1 MKTTHRWMTAGLVL
15 AAGVALGLSFP
26 DLTARVAYAV
36 QSVKADA
43 AAGRLSA
50 ASDLSDAFAN
60 VAEVIRPSVVQIS
73 SVKKITPRRRF
84 GGINPFEDSPLREF
98 FGDRFF
104 ERILPMPREY
114 VQRGLGTG
122 VIVSDDGYVLTN
134 NHVVGDADEVSV
146 KLSDN
151 RVFKARVV
159 GTDSKTDLAVLKID
173 AENLHPA
180 RLGDSDK
187 LRVGDW
193 VVAAGSPFGLT
204 ATITAGIV
212 SAKGRANVGIVDYE
226 DFIQT
231 DAAINPGNSG
241 GPLVNLRGEVIGIN
255 TAIFTKSGGYMGIGF
270 AIPIN
275 MAKSVMDSL
284 IKEGR
289 VVRGFLGVQIQ
300 NLDEGLARSFGY
312 DGTEGALVA
321 DVVRGGPADKADLKP
336 GDIIVRFNGKKVK
349 NTNDLR
355 ERVAA
360 TRPGTKTTLEIV
372 REGKRMEL
380 RVEIG
385 ELESKVAAAG
395 NETAPVD
402 LGLTVRN
409 ITPEIARQL
418 GASEYTR
425 GVVVTNVEPLSPA
438 EEAGLRVRDIIVSV
452 QGQPVHN
459 VSEFR
464 HEMAKYDLKAGVRLG
479 VVTDAVRHY
488 VFIRSEK

>member
-1 MKTTHRWMTAGLVL
+1 MMKTTHKWMTAGLVL
-15 AAGVALGLSFP
+15 AAGVVLGLSFP
-26 DLTARVAYAV
+26 NLTARVAYAV
-36 QSVKADA
+36 QSAKADA
-43 AAGRLSA
+43 AASRLSA
-50 ASDLSDAFAN
+50 ATDLSDAFAN

-73 SVKKITPRRRF
+73 SVKKITPKRRL
-84 GGINPFEDSPLREF
+84 GIGPFEDNPFREF

-114 VQRGLGTG
+114 IQRGLGTG

-159 GTDSKTDLAVLKID
+159 GTDRKTDLAVLKID
-173 AENLHPA
+173 ADNLHPA
-180 RLGDSDK
+180 RLGDSDR

-193 VVAAGSPFGLT
+193 VVAAGNPFGLT
-204 ATITAGIV
+204 ASITAGIV
-212 SAKGRANVGIVDYE
+212 SAKGRANVGIADYE

-241 GPLVNLRGEVIGIN
+241 GPLVNLHGEVIGIN

-275 MAKSVMDSL
+275 MAKSVMNSL

-300 NLDEGLARSFGY
+300 NLDEGLAKSFGY
-312 DGTEGALVA
+312 DGTDGALVA
-321 DVVRGGPADKADLKP
+321 DVVPGGPADKAGLKP
-336 GDIIVRFNGKKVK
+336 GDIIVQFNGHKVK
-349 NTNDLR
+349 DNNDLR
-355 ERVAA
+355 ARVAA
-360 TRPGTKTTLEIV
+360 TRPGTETTLEII
-372 REGKRMEL
+372 REGKRIEK
-380 RVEIG
+380 RVKIG

-395 NETAPVD
+395 GETAPAD
-402 LGLTVRN
+402 LGLTVRTL
-409 ITPEIARQL
+409 TPEIARQL
-418 GASEYTR
+418 GSSDYTQ

-438 EEAGLRVRDIIVSV
+438 EQAGLRVRDIIVSV
-452 QGQPVHN
+452 QGHPIHN
-459 VSEFR
+459 VTEFR
-464 HEMAKYDLKAGVRLG
+464 EQMAQYDIKTGVRLG
-479 VVTDAVRHY
+479 VVTDSVRHY
-488 VFIRSEK
+488 VFLRSEK